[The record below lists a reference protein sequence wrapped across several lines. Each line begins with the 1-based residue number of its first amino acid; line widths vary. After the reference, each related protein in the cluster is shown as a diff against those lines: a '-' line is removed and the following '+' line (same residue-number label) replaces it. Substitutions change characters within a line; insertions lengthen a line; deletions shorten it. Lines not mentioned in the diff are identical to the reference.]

1 MFWNINFENYIFFVM
16 CVCGVYV
23 EWYFLFYYILEFL
36 VGNICIIELF
46 LIWFIFWMIYRMLMN
61 IMNINFLLIEVIL
74 NYGEFDLIYVIL

>member
-1 MFWNINFENYIFFVM
+1 M

-46 LIWFIFWMIYRMLMN
+46 LIWFIFLMIYRMLMN